1 MSLPAL
7 RTAPDDLHVDYL
19 VDVLGR
25 CAGDVFA
32 TMVGR
37 PLTPGHSDDGGTSRP
52 AGSVVGMVGFAGSS
66 TGLVVFSTTVDAA
79 REITA
84 GLLDVGEA
92 AGASRD
98 DVADAIGEIANMIA
112 GSFRTR
118 MATDGDCW
126 AITVPTVT
134 MGSDFY
140 IKPMSSGRRALIPFR
155 MGRHEI
161 LVELILTEQQAR
173 R

>member
-7 RTAPDDLHVDYL
+7 RPAPDDLHVDYL

-52 AGSVVGMVGFAGSS
+52 GSVVGMVGFAGSS
-66 TGLVVFSTTVDAA
+66 TGLLVFSTTVDAA

-84 GLLDVGEA
+84 GLLDAGEA

-98 DVADAIGEIANMIA
+98 DVA
-112 GSFRTR
+112 
-118 MATDGDCW
+118 
-126 AITVPTVT
+126 
-134 MGSDFY
+134 
-140 IKPMSSGRRALIPFR
+140 
-155 MGRHEI
+155 
-161 LVELILTEQQAR
+161 
-173 R
+173 